1 MDDALPFQQSAIR
14 PMLCLRE
21 AWQLVRDQY
30 GLFLGITLVG
40 LLIAGAV
47 PFGILMGPMMC
58 GMAKCFLAKR
68 RGEVMKFDLLFK
80 GFDHFSES
88 LIASMLIF
96 GASLLV
102 LLPLMLLVLFGGV
115 FAAFSAA
122 HRATPGIAVALVLAG
137 VGLLLVVILSLFIG
151 ALFAFTFPL
160 IADRGLKG
168 IDALKLGTKAALA
181 NLGGLLGLGVLTFL
195 VSGAGLCCCYVGVFL
210 VAPFTMG
217 AQFIAYE
224 QVFGRIEDSQ
234 GRPLSVHTEV
244 Q

>member
-1 MDDALPFQQSAIR
+1 MDDALPFQRSAIR
-14 PMLCLRE
+14 PMVCLRE
-21 AWQLVRDQY
+21 AWELVRDQY
-30 GLFLGITLVG
+30 GLFLGITVVG
-40 LLIAGAV
+40 LLISGAV

-68 RGEVMKFDLLFK
+68 RGETVRFDLLFK

-102 LLPLMLLVLFGGV
+102 LLPLMLLVMFGGI

-122 HRATPGIAVALVLAG
+122 NRATPGVMVALVLAAL
-137 VGLLLVVILSLFIG
+137 GLLLVVLLSMLIG

-160 IADRGLKG
+160 IADRGMKG
-168 IDALKLGTKAALA
+168 TEALKLGAKAALA
-181 NLGGLLGLGVLTFL
+181 NLGGLLGLGLLSFL
-195 VSGAGLCCCYVGVFL
+195 ISCAGLCCCYVGVFL

-224 QVFGRIEDSQ
+224 QVFGRIET
-234 GRPLSVHTEV
+234 PEA
-244 Q
+244 

>member
-1 MDDALPFQQSAIR
+1 MDDALPFQRSAIR

-21 AWQLVRDQY
+21 AWQLARDRY
-30 GLFLGITLVG
+30 GLFLGITIVG

-47 PFGILMGPMMC
+47 PFGILLGPMMC
-58 GMAKCFLAKR
+58 GLAKCFLAKR
-68 RGEVMKFDLLFK
+68 RGETVKFDLLFK

-102 LLPLMLLVLFGGV
+102 ILPVMLLVMFGGV
-115 FAAFSAA
+115 FATFSAA
-122 HRATPGIAVALVLAG
+122 NRATPGIVAALVLAG
-137 VGLLLVVILSLFIG
+137 LGLLLVVLLSLFIG

-168 IDALKLGTKAALA
+168 TEALKLGAKAALA

-195 VSGAGLCCCYVGVFL
+195 LSCAGLCCCYVGVFL

-224 QVFGRIEDSQ
+224 QVFGVVTSTTGQ
-234 GRPLSVHTEV
+234 PNT

>member
-1 MDDALPFQQSAIR
+1 MDEALPFQRSAIR

-30 GLFLGITLVG
+30 GLFLGITVVG
-40 LLIAGAV
+40 LLISGAV

-58 GMAKCFLAKR
+58 GMAMCFLAKR
-68 RGEVMKFDLLFK
+68 RGETVRFDLLFK

-102 LLPLMLLVLFGGV
+102 LLPVMLLVMFGGV

-122 HRATPGIAVALVLAG
+122 NRATPGFVVALVVAG
-137 VGLLLVVILSLFIG
+137 VGLFLVVLLSMFIG

-160 IADRGLKG
+160 IADRGMKG
-168 IDALKLGTKAALA
+168 TEALKLGAKAALG
-181 NLGGLLGLGVLTFL
+181 NLGGLLGLSLLTFL
-195 VSGAGLCCCYVGVFL
+195 ISCAGLCCCYVGVFL
-210 VAPFTMG
+210 VVPFTMG

-224 QVFGRIEDSQ
+224 QVFGR
-234 GRPLSVHTEV
+234 LEV
-244 Q
+244 PEA

>member
-1 MDDALPFQQSAIR
+1 MDDALPFQRSAIR

-40 LLIAGAV
+40 LLISGAV

-68 RGEVMKFDLLFK
+68 RGETVKFDLLFK

-102 LLPLMLLVLFGGV
+102 LLPVMLLIMFGGL
-115 FAAFSAA
+115 FAAFSATS
-122 HRATPGIAVALVLAG
+122 RATPGFVVALVLAG
-137 VGLLLVVILSLFIG
+137 MGLLLVVLLSMLIG

-160 IADRGLKG
+160 IADRGMKG
-168 IDALKLGTKAALA
+168 TEALKLGAKAALA
-181 NLGGLLGLGVLTFL
+181 NLGGLLGLGILTFL
-195 VSGAGLCCCYVGVFL
+195 ISCAGLCCCYVGVFL
-210 VAPFTMG
+210 VAPLTMG

-224 QVFGRIEDSQ
+224 QVFGRIEVT
-234 GRPLSVHTEV
+234 GE
-244 Q
+244 

>member
-1 MDDALPFQQSAIR
+1 MDDALPFQRSAIR
-14 PMLCLRE
+14 PVLCLRE
-21 AWQLVRDQY
+21 AWQLVLDRY
-30 GLFLGITLVG
+30 GLFLGITIVG

-47 PFGILMGPMMC
+47 PFGILLGPMMC
-58 GMAKCFLAKR
+58 GLAKCFLAKR
-68 RGEVMKFDLLFK
+68 RGETVKFDLLFK

-102 LLPLMLLVLFGGV
+102 ILPVMLLVLFGGV

-122 HRATPGIAVALVLAG
+122 NRATPGIVAALVLAG
-137 VGLLLVVILSLFIG
+137 LGLLLVVFLSLFIG

-160 IADRGLKG
+160 IADRGMKG
-168 IDALKLGTKAALA
+168 TEALKLGAKAALA

-195 VSGAGLCCCYVGVFL
+195 LSCAGLCCCYVGVFL

-224 QVFGRIEDSQ
+224 QVFGVVASTTGQ
-234 GRPLSVHTEV
+234 PNT